1 MLMSNLRKL
10 LEELVHDRQ
19 AKICNDQTVTA
30 KRFFNRIIS

>member
-10 LEELVHDRQ
+10 LEELDRDRQ

-30 KRFFNRIIS
+30 